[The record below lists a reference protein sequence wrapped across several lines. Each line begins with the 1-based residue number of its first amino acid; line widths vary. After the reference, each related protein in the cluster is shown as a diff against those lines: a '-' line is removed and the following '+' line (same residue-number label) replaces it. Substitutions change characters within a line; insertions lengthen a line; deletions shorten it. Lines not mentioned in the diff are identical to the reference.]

1 MTPETISPSVGRS
14 RGSWMAQPFV
24 LGPWAVVASFGT
36 YACMYGFRKPFTA
49 AAFSGE
55 DWPANFKTWLV
66 VAQVFGY
73 TVSKFIGIR
82 VISEM
87 HPERRARVLL
97 LLVVASELALLLFGL
112 LPAPLNAV
120 CLFLNGLTL
129 GLVFGLVLGFLEGRR
144 MTEALVA
151 GLCASFILADGFSK
165 SVGGTLLQWGISER
179 WMPCVAGL
187 LFLVPLLGFVA
198 MLQQIPPPSPEDEVA
213 RTIRVRMTRADRVGW
228 LRRHGVGIGL
238 ISFAYLLIT
247 VLRSLRSDFSPEIWK
262 SFGTSG
268 QPAVFTQSEL
278 WVALGVVAA
287 TGSVSCVRD
296 NRKSFF
302 LALGLSL
309 VGLVLGG
316 VALVGQSLGIF
327 DGFSMMVLLGL
338 GLYLPYVA
346 VHATLF
352 ERLIAVTKNP
362 GNLGFLLYLSDAFGY
377 LGYVGIM
384 ILKLTA
390 PPKVAFF
397 EFFQTIAGIAL
408 TLAFASLVAARLVF
422 HRSIPQ
428 AQDVVLA

>member
-1 MTPETISPSVGRS
+1 
-14 RGSWMAQPFV
+14 
-24 LGPWAVVASFGT
+24 
-36 YACMYGFRKPFTA
+36 MYGFRKPFTA
-49 AAFSGE
+49 ATFSGE

-73 TVSKFIGIR
+73 TASKFIGIR

-87 HPERRARVLL
+87 PPERRARVLL
-97 LLVVASELALLLFGL
+97 ILVVASELALLLFGL

-120 CLFLNGLTL
+120 CLFMNGLAL

-144 MTEALVA
+144 TTEALVA

-309 VGLVLGG
+309 VGLLLGG